1 MESPMTEVFTP
12 SNLTAPVPLI
22 DLTAQYRTIQ
32 PAVTAA
38 VQRVLESQCFILG
51 DEVNELECDAAQY
64 CDARDAIGCASGSDA
79 LLLSLMALAVG
90 PGDEVITT
98 PFTFF
103 ATAGAIAR
111 TGATPVFVDINPE
124 TYCIDPVAVD
134 DAITSRTKAII
145 PVHLFG
151 QCADMDALL
160 RISVKRDVPLIEDAC
175 QAIGAEYNGRK
186 AGVLGATGCFSFFP
200 TKNLGGA
207 GDGGL
212 ITTDDAELSK
222 RLRRLRVHG
231 DVGGYTHV
239 ELGINSRLD
248 AIQAAILRVKLPL
261 LDQWSEAR
269 RTNAARYR
277 ELFADRGILDDIELP
292 VEKAYGKHVYNQF
305 TVRIRGDRRDALVK
319 GLRERHIGCNIYYPV
334 PLHVQKCFEHLG
346 YEHGDM
352 PESEAASR
360 EVVSLPVFP
369 ELTEAQAVRVADGLA
384 ATLAEIRR
392 SNTVSFPFSLPHT
405 KAA

>member
-1 MESPMTEVFTP
+1 MTEVTAP
-12 SNLTAPVPLI
+12 SVATSLPVPLI
-22 DLTAQYRTIQ
+22 DLTAQYRAIESDVLT
-32 PAVTAA
+32 A
-38 VQRVLESQCFILG
+38 VQRVLASQCFILG
-51 DEVNELECDAAQY
+51 DEVRELENESARY
-64 CDARDAIGCASGSDA
+64 CDAQDAIGCASGSDA
-79 LLLSLMALAVG
+79 LLLSLMAFDIG
-90 PGDEVITT
+90 PGDEVITS

-111 TGATPVFVDINPE
+111 TGATPVFVDIDPE
-124 TYCIDPVAVD
+124 TYCIDPNAVAH
-134 DAITSRTKAII
+134 AINDRTKAII

-151 QCADMDALL
+151 QCADMEALQRL
-160 RISVKRDVPLIEDAC
+160 SVKHGIPLIEDAC
-175 QAIGAEYNGRK
+175 QAIGAEYEGRR

-212 ITTDDAELSK
+212 ITTDDPELSK

-231 DVGGYTHV
+231 DVGAYTHL

-248 AIQAAILRVKLPL
+248 ALQAAILRIKLPL

-277 ELFADRGILDDIELP
+277 DLFAERGLLDDIELP
-292 VEKAYGKHVYNQF
+292 VERAYGRHVYNQF
-305 TVRIRGDRRDALVK
+305 TIRIRDQRRDSLVK
-319 GLRERHIGCNIYYPV
+319 ALRERQIGCNIYYPV
-334 PLHVQKCFEHLG
+334 PLHLQKCFDSLG
-346 YEHGDM
+346 YQLGEM
-352 PESEAASR
+352 PESESASR

-369 ELTEAQAVRVADGLA
+369 ELTEEQAIRVADGLA
-384 ATLAEIRR
+384 ESLTAIRR
-392 SNTVSFPFSLPHT
+392 SSTVAFPFNLPQT

>member
-1 MESPMTEVFTP
+1 MTEVFTP

-32 PAVTAA
+32 ADITAA

-51 DEVNELECDAAQY
+51 DEVSELECDAAQY

-79 LLLSLMALAVG
+79 LLLSLMAFDVG
-90 PGDEVITT
+90 PGDEVITS

-111 TGATPVFVDINPE
+111 TGATPVFVDIDPE
-124 TYCIDPVAVD
+124 TYCLNPAAVAS
-134 DAITSRTKAII
+134 AINSRTKAII

-151 QCADMDALL
+151 QCADMDALA
-160 RISVKRDVPLIEDAC
+160 RISVKHDLPLIEDAC

-186 AGVLGATGCFSFFP
+186 AGVLGTTGCFSFFP

-231 DVGGYTHV
+231 DVGGYTHI
-239 ELGINSRLD
+239 EIGINSRLD
-248 AIQAAILRVKLPL
+248 ALQAAILRVKLPL
-261 LDQWSEAR
+261 LDQWSDAR
-269 RTNAARYR
+269 RANAARYHD
-277 ELFADRGILDDIELP
+277 LFAERGILDDIEMP

-319 GLRERHIGCNIYYPV
+319 GLREKRIGCNIYYPV
-334 PLHVQKCFEHLG
+334 PLHLQKCFEQYG
-346 YEHGDM
+346 YRQGDM

-360 EVVSLPVFP
+360 EVVSLPAFP
-369 ELTEAQAVRVADGLA
+369 ELTEEQAVRVADGLA
-384 ATLAEIRR
+384 ATLAEINRA
-392 SNTVSFPFSLPHT
+392 STVSFPFNMPQT

>member
-1 MESPMTEVFTP
+1 MTEVFTP

-32 PAVTAA
+32 SDVTAA
-38 VQRVLESQCFILG
+38 VQRVLASQCFILG

-79 LLLSLMALAVG
+79 LLLSLMALEVG

-111 TGATPVFVDINPE
+111 TGATPVFVDIDPE
-124 TYCIDPVAVD
+124 TYCIDPVAVE
-134 DAITSRTKAII
+134 DAINSRTKAII

-160 RISVKRDVPLIEDAC
+160 RISVKHDVPLIEDAC

-269 RTNAARYR
+269 RINASRYR
-277 ELFADRGILDDIELP
+277 EMFADRGLLDDIELP

-319 GLRERHIGCNIYYPV
+319 GLREKQIGCNIYYPV

-346 YEHGDM
+346 YGHGDM

-369 ELTEAQAVRVADGLA
+369 ELTEVQALRVADGLA

-392 SNTVSFPFSLPHT
+392 SNTVSFPFSLPQT

>member
-1 MESPMTEVFTP
+1 MTEVFTP

-32 PAVTAA
+32 PEVTAA

-134 DAITSRTKAII
+134 DAINSRTKAII

-319 GLRERHIGCNIYYPV
+319 GLRERQIGCNVYYPV

-384 ATLAEIRR
+384 ATLAEVRR